1 MAGAGKKRD
10 TGCPIAFALDTF
22 GDRWSLLIIRDLML
36 KTGHE
41 TYGDFLGAGEAI
53 ATNILAD
60 RLKELEAAGIILK
73 SPDPDNRRRNIYR
86 LTEKGRDLAPIMA
99 ELICWGAKY
108 DANTGVQETFVEKI
122 KSDRAGFIA
131 GILRRPA

>member
-1 MAGAGKKRD
+1 M
-10 TGCPIAFALDTF
+10 
-22 GDRWSLLIIRDLML
+22 
-36 KTGHE
+36 
-41 TYGDFLGAGEAI
+41 
-53 ATNILAD
+53 
-60 RLKELEAAGIILK
+60 K